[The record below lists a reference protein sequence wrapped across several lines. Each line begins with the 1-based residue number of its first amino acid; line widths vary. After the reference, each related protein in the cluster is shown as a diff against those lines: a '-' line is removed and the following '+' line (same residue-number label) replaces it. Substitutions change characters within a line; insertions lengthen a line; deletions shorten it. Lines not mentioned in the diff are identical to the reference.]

1 MPPQNGVTGG
11 RAAADEGNE
20 EALLTSLK
28 SWASSPKSLLGQPAM
43 AQDEGNEEALLTN
56 LNFWASAPKTLL
68 GQAAMAQDE
77 GNEEALLTNLNFW
90 ASAPDYLPR
99 KFKCEIFLDFNL
111 IFQYLCPCLDV
122 FFKL

>member
-1 MPPQNGVTGG
+1 MVTMSPWGIQKASLLVWGGEKRLGRKVPPQNGVIGG
-11 RAAADEGNE
+11 RAAADEGSE
-20 EALLTSLK
+20 EAPLTSLK
-28 SWASSPKSLLGQPAM
+28 SWASSPKSLLGQP
-43 AQDEGNEEALLTN
+43 
-56 LNFWASAPKTLL
+56 
-68 GQAAMAQDE
+68 AMAQDE

-111 IFQYLCPCLDV
+111 IFQYLCLCLDV

>member
-28 SWASSPKSLLGQPAM
+28 SWAS
-43 AQDEGNEEALLTN
+43 
-56 LNFWASAPKTLL
+56 APKTLL

-77 GNEEALLTNLNFW
+77 GNEEALLTNLNSW
-90 ASAPDYLPR
+90 ASSPNSLPR
-99 KFKCEIFLDFNL
+99 KISKI
-111 IFQYLCPCLDV
+111 QM
-122 FFKL
+122 

>member
-1 MPPQNGVTGG
+1 MPPQNGVIGG

-28 SWASSPKSLLGQPAM
+28 S
-43 AQDEGNEEALLTN
+43 
-56 LNFWASAPKTLL
+56 WASAPKTLL